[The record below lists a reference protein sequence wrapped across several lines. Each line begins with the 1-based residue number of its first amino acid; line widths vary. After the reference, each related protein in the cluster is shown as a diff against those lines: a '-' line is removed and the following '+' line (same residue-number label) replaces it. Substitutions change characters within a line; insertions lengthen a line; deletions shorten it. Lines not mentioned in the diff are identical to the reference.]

1 MSVPP
6 CLSFSVTNSYIGPA
20 HISLTPSVTNSLSF
34 VPNGLLPVQGASP
47 AFSLN
52 FLIDLNA
59 LDIRL
64 NQLHLIEDILN
75 LRLHGVT

>member
-6 CLSFSVTNSYIGPA
+6 CLSFSVTISYIGPT
-20 HISLTPSVTNSLSF
+20 HISLTLSVTNSLSF
-34 VPNGLLPVQGASP
+34 VSNGLLPVQGRRQS
-47 AFSLN
+47 FSLN
-52 FLIDLNA
+52 FLIDLNT

-64 NQLHLIEDILN
+64 NQLHLIEDILD